1 MISAVGMCFGTMA
14 LILVLS
20 VFNGFEGLVTSLY
33 NTFNPDLKVI
43 PAEGKVFVPSEEQ
56 LAEIRALDG
65 VIGVAKVLEDFALL
79 QYDDKYHQC
88 RVKAVDNDFIK
99 INTIADTAMIRGDF
113 DMTKSNAVLG
123 YGVERAMRVDLYDSF
138 EKLKIYLPKRK
149 SKFNINPENAFNTEL
164 VNPVGTF
171 SIQEEFDREYIFI
184 PLPLFQNM
192 FQYSGGEVSQL
203 EIGFTEDANQDAVQK
218 KIANILGKEFEV
230 KNRFQQD
237 ANLYKVMKTEKLVVF
252 LILTLILIVA
262 SFNIVGSLSM
272 LVIEKTKDISILKS
286 MGADKS
292 LIRNIFLYEGFLLSF
307 LGGLIGIVLAFIF
320 CFIQQKFKIIPLY
333 GDSLLI
339 DAYPVKMQVMDFVL
353 TLLVIIVITVAASYI
368 PAQKAANQTE
378 ILK

>member
-1 MISAVGMCFGTMA
+1 MCFGTLA

-33 NTFNPDLKVI
+33 NTFNPDLKVV
-43 PAEGKVFVPSEEQ
+43 PAEGKVFVPTEAQ
-56 LAEIRALDG
+56 LAEITSLEG
-65 VIGVAKVLEDFALL
+65 VTGVSKVLEDFALL
-79 QYDDKYHQC
+79 QYDEKYHQC
-88 RVKAVDNDFIK
+88 RVKAIDENFIK
-99 INTIADTAMIRGDF
+99 INTISDTAMIRGDF
-113 DMTKSNAVLG
+113 DVVKSNAVLG
-123 YGVERAMRVDLYDSF
+123 YGVERALRVDLYDSF

-149 SKFNINPENAFNTEL
+149 SKFTINPENAFNTEL

-171 SIQEEFDREYIFI
+171 SIQEEFDREYIFVT
-184 PLPLFQNM
+184 LELFQEM
-192 FQYSGGEVSQL
+192 FQYSDGEVSQL
-203 EIGFTEDANQDAVQK
+203 EIGFTPDADHSAVQS
-218 KIANILGKEFEV
+218 KIEKILGAGFSV

-307 LGGLIGIVLAFIF
+307 LGGLIGLILAFIF
-320 CFIQQKFKIIPLY
+320 CFIQQKFKVIPLY
-333 GDSLLI
+333 GNSLLI
-339 DAYPVKMQVMDFVL
+339 DAYPVKMQAMDFVA
-353 TLLVIIVITVAASYI
+353 TLIVIILITVAASYI

-378 ILK
+378 IL